1 MKISKNRN
9 PAVSGFKAVGLDCGI
24 KDNNIKDLALIVSD
38 VPAVAAGVFSKNR
51 IVSPTVTWSRR
62 SLSSSGGRCRAIV
75 VNSGNANSVV
85 GPKGR
90 EDCNVI
96 TQKIAQELS
105 IPQKEVL
112 IASTGV
118 IGVLLPSHKILKA
131 APQLIKKL
139 GRSPKN
145 WTNAAEAIMT
155 TDLISKSDKVSYN
168 FKGHHIAI
176 GGICKGSGMIHP
188 NMATMLGFLWTD
200 AVIDSKTLKMALKE
214 ATDRSFNRI
223 TVDGDNSTNDCVIVL
238 ANGVAKN
245 PAIKPNTPSYREFVK
260 ALTAISKNLAS
271 KIVLDGEGA
280 TKFVTVR
287 VQGGKTRK
295 QAYLIANSV
304 ATSSLVKTAL
314 FGEDPN
320 WGRIYCAVGNAGAP
334 FNPDKVDILLNKNLL
349 LKNGCPTNLS
359 PLKLEKAMKK
369 HEIDITI
376 DLHCGKEWE
385 EVLTCD
391 MSYDYVKIN
400 AEYTT

>member
-1 MKISKNRN
+1 MKFLKNRN
-9 PAVSGFKAVGLDCGI
+9 PAVPGFKAVGLSCGI
-24 KDNNIKDLALIVSD
+24 KDKNAKDLALIVSD
-38 VPAVAAGVFSKNR
+38 VPATAAGIFTKNR
-51 IVSPTVTWSRR
+51 VVSPGVTWSRR
-62 SLSSSGGRCRAIV
+62 ALAKSEFCRAII
-75 VNSGNANSVV
+75 VNSGNANAVV
-85 GPKGR
+85 GQKGF
-90 EDCNVI
+90 EDCDAI
-96 TQKIAQELS
+96 TKKVAEELS

-118 IGVLLPSHKILKA
+118 IGVPLPSHKILQA
-131 APQLIKKL
+131 TPELAQNL
-139 GRSPKN
+139 GRSQKN
-145 WTNAAEAIMT
+145 WTDASEAIMT
-155 TDLISKSDKVSYN
+155 TDLVSKSDKVSFN
-168 FKGHHIAI
+168 LKGHRIVL
-176 GGICKGSGMIHP
+176 GGMSKGSGMIHP
-188 NMATMLGFLWTD
+188 DMATMLGFLCTN

-223 TVDGDNSTNDCVIVL
+223 TVDGDNSTNDCVVIL
-238 ANGVAKN
+238 ANGEAKN
-245 PAIKPNTPSYREFVK
+245 PAIKPNTSGYQEFLK
-260 ALTAISKNLAS
+260 ALTTLCKNLAS

-320 WGRIYCAVGNAGAP
+320 WGRIFCAVGNAGAP
-334 FNPDKVDILLNKNLL
+334 FNPDKVDIILNKNIL
-349 LKNGCPTNLS
+349 LKKGNPTNLS
-359 PLKLEKAMKK
+359 PEKLVKAMQQ
-369 HEIDITI
+369 HEINITI

-391 MSYDYVKIN
+391 LSYDYVKIN